1 MCIELLG
8 NVLFFFMKRR
18 GERLVA
24 NPQEETTGKNSRRKD
39 PNGLTGGWPL
49 DRGINHLLVELR
61 LIKGFLLKPWKS
73 TLLNLTQEQ
82 EPEARAVARDLVPHQ
97 EAATITNPAATS
109 QPLHLQ
115 LSLDRFISGQL
126 VPGARETLGMTMTE
140 QLIVIHQ
147 THLA

>member
-1 MCIELLG
+1 MI
-8 NVLFFFMKRR
+8 KRR

-24 NPQEETTGKNSRRKD
+24 NPQEETTGQNSRRKD
-39 PNGLTGGWPL
+39 LNGLTGGWQL

-61 LIKGFLLKPWKS
+61 LIKGFQLKPWKS
-73 TLLNLTQEQ
+73 TLLNLTQEKEQ
-82 EPEARAVARDLVPHQ
+82 EALAVARDLAPHQ
-97 EAATITNPAATS
+97 EAAIITNPAVTS

-115 LSLDRFISGQL
+115 LSLDRSISGQL
-126 VPGARETLGMTMTE
+126 VLGTRKTLGMTMTE